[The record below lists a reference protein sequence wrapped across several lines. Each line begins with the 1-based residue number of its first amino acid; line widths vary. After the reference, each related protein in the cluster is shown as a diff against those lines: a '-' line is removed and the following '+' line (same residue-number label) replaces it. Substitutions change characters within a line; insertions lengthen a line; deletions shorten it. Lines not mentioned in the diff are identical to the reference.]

1 MVDHLWRLL
10 SLKLE
15 LLLLAPLIICQLS
28 LNLQWLNLLRL
39 WQWLRF
45 IYWEW
50 LRRWLRLVL
59 RKRIFNV
66 NYDRLLIL
74 IILLFT
80 RRLLLLIERWLS
92 YDWIV
97 ANSSSFTWSISFSS
111 TYRFFDGVYN
121 LLSLAFSLI
130 QVPVTIEKPSLIK
143 LQLLWNL
150 LFLHGLV
157 PLGNRFKH

>member
-80 RRLLLLIERWLS
+80 RRLLLLIERRLS

-97 ANSSSFTWSISFSS
+97 ANSSSFTWSISFSF
-111 TYRFFDGVYN
+111 TYRFFDGFYN
-121 LLSLAFSLI
+121 LLSLAFGLI
-130 QVPVTIEKPSLIK
+130 QVPVTIEKSSLIK
-143 LQLLWNL
+143 LQLLWN
-150 LFLHGLV
+150 
-157 PLGNRFKH
+157 